1 MNLTATVIPGESSPA
16 VPQGRSGPSGCRR
29 GGGTLPAADFVACL
43 LSVLHRG
50 PETGT
55 PVWGTPS
62 FGSVFDVVDGIP
74 PPGCAAEGPEAATQ
88 AHQHP
93 SGAEVNTGVIPA
105 GLNAKAEVPAGPAY
119 PPTLSAVENL
129 SPASG
134 AVQASRP
141 GAAVGA
147 VPGVPGRGATAGS
160 PPAGTDYA
168 SQSHVLPNAAG
179 ADVPPSEPGGRLVL
193 PSVPVP
199 ERAAAATVDVF
210 ARIDPGDGRVAPR
223 AASVPAEPDPQSF
236 PGRPPEGARPPIPMP
251 GTPGAEPLARE
262 VQPSGRGAA
271 ENRPGGVS
279 VQTGLSAA
287 PSASAVPHDV
297 NSPGYA
303 QSAGVWAETVPERAE
318 PVRIL
323 PGETPDDGLKSRPAA
338 FRAEAAT
345 DRSGPDGAPQM
356 VRPATP
362 DRGVVHAPVDRQVPA
377 QGTGWSVPDVSPPGM
392 HPPARAADP
401 HPVARQLAEA
411 VVHHVRQLQVKAGQ
425 AVRVSIALEPPEL
438 GQVTIKLTFGRQGL
452 EALFYTA
459 DRSVKAVIE
468 QALPQLREALA
479 RQEIDVGNTTV
490 FLGHEEAR
498 GQAPRFYR
506 GLWPGPVAP
515 GEPAGEQLD
524 NGRQVEPRR
533 SGVDY
538 LV

>member
-1 MNLTATVIPGESSPA
+1 MDLTVTEMPGQLYPA
-16 VPQGRSGPSGCRR
+16 ASQGRSGPGGCRR

-50 PETGT
+50 PGTGGPGGEAPLFG
-55 PVWGTPS
+55 PVFTG
-62 FGSVFDVVDGIP
+62 VDGVP

-147 VPGVPGRGATAGS
+147 VPGVPGGGAAAGS

-168 SQSHVLPNAAG
+168 SQSYVLPNAAG
-179 ADVPPSEPGGRLVL
+179 ADVPPSEPGGRPAL

-199 ERAAAATVDVF
+199 E
-210 ARIDPGDGRVAPR
+210 R

-236 PGRPPEGARPPIPMP
+236 PGRSPEGARPPIPMP

-262 VQPSGRGAA
+262 AQPSGHGAA

-287 PSASAVPHDV
+287 PSASLAVPNDV
-297 NSPGYA
+297 KSPGHA

-323 PGETPDDGLKSRPAA
+323 PGEAPDDGLKSRPAA

-345 DRSGPDGAPQM
+345 DRPGPDGAPQM

-362 DRGVVHAPVDRQVPA
+362 DRGVVHAPVFDRQVPA

-438 GQVTIKLTFGRQGL
+438 GRVTIKLTFGRQGL

-498 GQAPRFYR
+498 DQAPRFYR
-506 GLWPGPVAP
+506 GPWPGPVAP